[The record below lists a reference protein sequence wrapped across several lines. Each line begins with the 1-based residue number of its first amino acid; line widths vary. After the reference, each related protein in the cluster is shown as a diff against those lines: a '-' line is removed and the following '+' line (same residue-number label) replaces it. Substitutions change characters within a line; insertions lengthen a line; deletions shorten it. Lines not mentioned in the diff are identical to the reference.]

1 MKKLLIA
8 TVMSMFAT
16 ASFAGGA
23 CVELGNG
30 EVRCGTVI
38 VE

>member
-8 TVMSMFAT
+8 ATVSMFAT

-23 CVELGNG
+23 CVKLGNG

-38 VE
+38 IE